1 MRNRGHSYNREQLK
15 KMEIVK
21 RKLNVF
27 LSDGRER
34 EEEKELQ
41 NFKTLNHGSSKHAKF
56 ISIMPMLFLK
66 PEG

>member
-1 MRNRGHSYNREQLK
+1 
-15 KMEIVK
+15 MEIVK
-21 RKLNVF
+21 RKLNLF
-27 LSDGRER
+27 LLDGRER

-41 NFKTLNHGSSKHAKF
+41 NFKTLNHGSSKYAKF